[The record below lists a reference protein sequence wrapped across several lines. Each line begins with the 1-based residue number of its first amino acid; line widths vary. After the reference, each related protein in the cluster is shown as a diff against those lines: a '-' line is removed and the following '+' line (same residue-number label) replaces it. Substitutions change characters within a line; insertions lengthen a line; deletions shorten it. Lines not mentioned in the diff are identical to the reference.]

1 MAPKVLTLDILRP
14 TTYIY
19 IVVQQKQT
27 EAQHPHYSPDT
38 KNVIVSAGLDCTGV
52 FINSLWSCRVMV
64 KMAPKVKASQVG
76 VSPPT
81 PSKWNELKKDERET
95 VMC

>member
-1 MAPKVLTLDILRP
+1 MA
-14 TTYIY
+14 
-19 IVVQQKQT
+19 
-27 EAQHPHYSPDT
+27 
-38 KNVIVSAGLDCTGV
+38 
-52 FINSLWSCRVMV
+52 
-64 KMAPKVKASQVG
+64 KMAPKVKASKVG